1 MNLPHFAYIFVHRMG
16 EATGTLLSV
25 EDKLGSMFRVGGS
38 APKRA
43 VSRCSVNTRYLLD
56 LAVLFS
62 ELLRR
67 SWLSLTRSLSFS
79 LSKGSKFNNAL
90 LGPSGFGMEIIGM
103 MGPPESSHFQ
113 SRVCLVDL
121 HRQEKWSSP
130 NCSASL
136 SILS

>member
-1 MNLPHFAYIFVHRMG
+1 MNLPHFAHIFVHRMG

-25 EDKLGSMFRVGGS
+25 EDELGSMFRVGGS

-67 SWLSLTRSLSFS
+67 SWFFLTRSLSFS

-90 LGPSGFGMEIIGM
+90 LGPSGFGVEIIGM
-103 MGPPESSHFQ
+103 MGLQSPVTSSLAFVWLTCTVRRSGAPQTVPPACRS
-113 SRVCLVDL
+113 
-121 HRQEKWSSP
+121 
-130 NCSASL
+130 
-136 SILS
+136 